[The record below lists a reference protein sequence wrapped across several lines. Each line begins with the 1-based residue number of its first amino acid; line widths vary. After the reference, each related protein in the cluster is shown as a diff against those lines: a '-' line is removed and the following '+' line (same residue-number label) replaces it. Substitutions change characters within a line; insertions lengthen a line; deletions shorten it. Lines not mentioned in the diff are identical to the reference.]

1 MMIVLCWNILIFSH
15 YSDSET
21 ILMTELWLWY
31 CWSDMVVMETSD
43 RQSGAGAAQ
52 GAGQGWYEGA
62 VNHPSSPMP
71 SQHHQVRIEN

>member
-1 MMIVLCWNILIFSH
+1 
-15 YSDSET
+15 
-21 ILMTELWLWY
+21 
-31 CWSDMVVMETSD
+31 MVVMETSD

-71 SQHHQVRIEN
+71 SQHHQVRIEIYCDSLKASALKIN